1 MVGSSSSTSS
11 CAFDDERR
19 LSKREGKER
28 RGRERDSR
36 KQVTLVQRRQREPE
50 YTRNKKGLQ
59 EHGNTSSTM

>member
-28 RGRERDSR
+28 FEEMRRGG
-36 KQVTLVQRRQREPE
+36 QA
-50 YTRNKKGLQ
+50 KKEG
-59 EHGNTSSTM
+59 